1 MKLKLIIL
9 FLFINATIL
18 YAQKESANWYFGELA
33 GLSFNT
39 NNPVPLLNGK
49 LITSEGC
56 ATISD
61 PNGNLLF
68 YTDGLTVYNR
78 NHTVMQNGTNLFGD
92 ASSTQSA
99 IIVPKPD
106 DPNIYYIFTVDIQ
119 FQISE
124 WSNHLRSDP
133 SYLALKQI
141 TCLLHD
147 KQPY

>member
-1 MKLKLIIL
+1 M

-68 YTDGLTVYNR
+68 YTDGVTIWDR
-78 NHTVMQNGTNLFGD
+78 RHEVMLNGQGLLGHS
-92 ASSTQSA
+92 SSTESA
-99 IIVPKPD
+99 LIIPKPGSKSRF
-106 DPNIYYIFTVDIQ
+106 YVFTIDQ
-119 FQISE
+119 
-124 WSNHLRSDP
+124 P
-133 SYLALKQI
+133 SFYLKDNPVINGVWYSCGNLV
-141 TCLLHD
+141 
-147 KQPY
+147 